1 MNSWWSQLSAAF
13 SEKKWLIMTIM
24 LVGCLS
30 VISWISLD
38 KFIEVYNRQSSIQ
51 TITDLKQEISQIGLR
66 YQEAKPEALQTNLI
80 KADQQLIQ
88 DFTHLAQWA
97 QTLQEQGKRIALQM
111 HYQILEPQP
120 TSSPIQG
127 ITIISLEFHLSSSEN
142 GSGYRDFLQ
151 FLQVLEQS
159 GPRIDIQEITVSGD
173 GKKATHF
180 TVGLTTWMKTHDS
193 VKL

>member
-127 ITIISLEFHLSSSEN
+127 ITIIPLELHLSSSEN